1 MSHEP
6 REAVMVRRPAVSGT
20 FYAGTPE
27 RLRAQ
32 LDGLL
37 PATRTGQPAIGVV
50 VPHAGYVYSGRV
62 AAAVYAR
69 LAFPETCVILGPNH
83 TGLGAGVS
91 VMTQG
96 EWETPLGRLA
106 IDTELAEAIRAQSPA
121 IVDDPV
127 GHQREHSIEVQ
138 LPFLQ
143 YLKGPSR
150 FVPLCLFRHDLPA
163 CQEVG
168 RAVAVAVRNAGRPVV
183 LIASTDMSHYVSRAE
198 ATAKDRHA
206 LDAILRLDPAG
217 LHAAVVHHGIGMCG
231 YHAVTAMLVAARA
244 MGAARA
250 ELVMYGDSG
259 DAAGDTSQVVAYAG
273 MLVT

>member
-1 MSHEP
+1 
-6 REAVMVRRPAVSGT
+6 MVRRPAVAGT
-20 FYAGTPE
+20 FYAGTAE

-37 PATRTGQPAIGVV
+37 PAEHAGEPAIGVV

-69 LAFPETCVILGPNH
+69 VAFPETCIILGPNH
-83 TGLGAGVS
+83 TGAGAGVS

-106 IDTELAEAIRAQSPA
+106 IDTELAEAVRAQSPA

-143 YLKGPSR
+143 HLQGPGR
-150 FVPLCLFRHDLPA
+150 FVPLCLFLHDLPA

-168 RAVAVAVRNAGRPVV
+168 RAVAVAVRSVGRPVL

-198 ATAKDRHA
+198 ATAEDRHA

-217 LHAAVVHHGIGMCG
+217 LHGAVRRHGISMCG

-244 MGAARA
+244 LGAARA

-259 DAAGDTSQVVAYAG
+259 EAAGDTDQVVAYAG